1 MASPSNESLDVT
13 ASDFEAL
20 SGEFTKFEEQN
31 KSYVEQLEKIH
42 ATQNKQLKDL
52 GHHKYRLRQI
62 SDSLNKQK
70 PTSVEDRER
79 VANLQEDIIAR
90 RNQLTDIANSLPKK
104 NNLYLRTVLGDVNLS
119 FLSKAQRFQYKDEY
133 ERFKLVVTIV
143 SAALSFCNLFLFKYR
158 FMDAA
163 FHFLL
168 VWYYCTLTIREG
180 ILRVNG
186 SKIQAWWVAHHYIT
200 TFLTGVLVTW
210 PETPIYQAFRN
221 QFYYFSF
228 YLGLVQVLQYRYQHG
243 QLYKLKALGERSTGM
258 DITIEGFHSWMFRG
272 LAFLLPFLFV
282 GYFLQLY
289 NAYTLWNLSKDPRCH
304 EWQVAVCAVVF
315 LVLFLGNVFTTL
327 GIVVKKLQ
335 QRSGGKGSS
344 GDLQARKKST

>member
-1 MASPSNESLDVT
+1 MASPSNESLDVA

-20 SGEFTKFEEQN
+20 TEEFTKFEEQN
-31 KSYVEQLEKIH
+31 KLYVEQQEKIY
-42 ATQNKQLKDL
+42 ASQNKQLKDL
-52 GHHKYRLRQI
+52 AHHNYRLRQI
-62 SDSLNKQK
+62 SDSLRKQK
-70 PTSVEDRER
+70 PTSTEDKAKIEK
-79 VANLQEDIIAR
+79 LQEEITTR
-90 RNQLTDIANSLPKK
+90 KSQLTDIANTLPRR
-104 NNLYLRTVLGDVNLS
+104 NNLYLRTVLGDLNLS
-119 FLSKAQRFQYKDEY
+119 LMSKAQRFQYKDEY
-133 ERFKLVVTIV
+133 EHFKLVVTMI
-143 SAALSFCNLFLFKYR
+143 SAVLSFCNLFLFKYR

-180 ILRVNG
+180 ILRANG

-272 LAFLLPFLFV
+272 LGFLLPFLFG
-282 GYFLQLY
+282 GYFFQLY
-289 NAYTLWNLSKDPRCH
+289 NAYTLWNLSKDPRCR
-304 EWQVAVCAVVF
+304 EWQVAVCAVAF
-315 LVLFLGNVFTTL
+315 FVLFLGNVITTL
-327 GIVVKKLQ
+327 GIVLKKVH
-335 QRSGGKGSS
+335 QRRGGKGST
-344 GDLQARKKST
+344 GDLQRQKST